1 MAKLLLQICIFFSS
15 FKFFPFDPTKH
26 RQLHEKQEAESSFL
40 KKKFFLIH
48 WIMGDKIMKNFP
60 PKP

>member
-26 RQLHEKQEAESSFL
+26 RQLHEKQEAESSF
-40 KKKFFLIH
+40 FQ
-48 WIMGDKIMKNFP
+48 KIKIFNSLNHGR
-60 PKP
+60 